1 MKKILLAIAVIFT
14 FTLGAKAQSYT
25 DSYVD
30 WSNSDVS
37 RTGEDW
43 AIIVLPTTHFTNT
56 DQNGTPLGS
65 GLLILTALGAGY
77 AVMRKRKK

>member
-37 RTGEDW
+37 RTGVDW
-43 AIIVLPTTHFTNT
+43 AIVLPTTHFTNT

-65 GLLILTALGAGY
+65 GLLILTAIGTGY